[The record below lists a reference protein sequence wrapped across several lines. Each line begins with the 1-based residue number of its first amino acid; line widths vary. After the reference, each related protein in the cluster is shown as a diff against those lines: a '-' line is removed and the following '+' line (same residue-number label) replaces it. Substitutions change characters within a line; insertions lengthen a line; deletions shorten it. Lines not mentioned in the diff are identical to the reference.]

1 VLRICPHPPYKDQQK
16 HILTVAFWISQ
27 KENFLYNLLYNI
39 KRGVQ
44 GLMAEDQAFL
54 YEVLGLTLKSIN
66 MEIPELTRVHK
77 QTNDIC
83 VDVIE
88 DDLLHTPDLP
98 SDFTGGWHV
107 RMEGNELWL
116 TIKNLAYFHIDRGNI
131 ITWQRCHRGVEDQ
144 TIRNCLLGVGL
155 GALSNQYGN
164 LTLHGSALEKDG
176 HAIVCMGHSGA
187 GKSTTAYMMMMQGWK
202 LLADDLVAI
211 SPDRDVL
218 PSVPRIKLC
227 KDAVEDTSVDPK
239 QVELFKSTGKYII
252 GKRLLNYALQPVPL
266 KAIYILDSRN
276 QNNNLGTITRVE
288 SHKTMLMYLRQHV
301 FWRYLVQSMKLEGRY
316 FIDSIKLLKEIP
328 MYIISLPDGISETQK
343 WLLQQ
348 NLLKPD

>member
-1 VLRICPHPPYKDQQK
+1 
-16 HILTVAFWISQ
+16 
-27 KENFLYNLLYNI
+27 
-39 KRGVQ
+39 
-44 GLMAEDQAFL
+44 MAEDQAFL
-54 YEVLGLTLKSIN
+54 YEVLGLTLKSVN
-66 MEIPELTRVHK
+66 MEIPELIRAHN
-77 QTNDIC
+77 QTNNVC

-98 SDFTGGWHV
+98 PDFSSDWHV
-107 RMEGNELWL
+107 RMEGDELWL
-116 TIKNLAYFHIDRGNI
+116 TINNLAYFHIDRGNI
-131 ITWQRCHRGVEDQ
+131 ITWKRCNQSVEDQ
-144 TIRNCLLGVGL
+144 IIRNCLLGVGL

-176 HAIVCMGHSGA
+176 HAIICMGYSGA

-301 FWRYLVQSMKLEGRY
+301 FSRYLVQSMELEGRY
-316 FIDSIKLLKEIP
+316 FIDSTKLLKEIP
-328 MYIISLPDGISETQK
+328 LYIISPPTGINKAQK
-343 WLLQQ
+343 WLSKQ
-348 NLLKPD
+348 NLLS